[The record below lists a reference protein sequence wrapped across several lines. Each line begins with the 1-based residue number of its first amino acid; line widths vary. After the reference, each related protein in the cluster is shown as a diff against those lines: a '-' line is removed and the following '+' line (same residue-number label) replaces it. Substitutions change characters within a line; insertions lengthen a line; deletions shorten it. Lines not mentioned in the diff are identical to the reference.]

1 MTQTSEMLETQGQ
14 KVAPAWP
21 SSTRAWATVFV
32 LLAAYAVAFIDRQ
45 ILTLLVEPIQR
56 DLEITDTQFSLLSGL
71 AFTLFYTMMGIP
83 LGWLADRGSRR
94 KLILVS
100 VLFWS
105 AMTAACGMAKSFG
118 MLFLARIGVGVG
130 EAGLSPAAFSMIA
143 DSFPTEKRSRALSIY
158 AMGAVAGVGLALII
172 GGAVIGWASTAP
184 PVVLPIL
191 GELRTWQLAFLLVSL
206 PGPVLAIAVWALRE
220 PQRQELAKAD
230 ATVSDGFGRFMRER
244 GRIFLLLAMGYS
256 IIGVPI
262 AAYLTWTPAFMV
274 RAYDWNISTVGA
286 VYGVVLLIFNTS
298 GIFLG
303 GWASDR
309 WIAAG
314 RKDAALAISIGGAL
328 IGLPFAVMAP
338 FMPNG
343 WAAMGCIAALSF
355 GFGLAQGL
363 PAVSIQA
370 IAPNQL
376 RARAMALYFLIGNV
390 VAFTIGPTGVAMISD
405 YWLKDPAKI
414 GVAIGILTLMMLPIG
429 LVALWA
435 ARSEFRQIVGAND
448 PA

>member
-1 MTQTSEMLETQGQ
+1 MTQNSDTLDLQGQ
-14 KVAPAWP
+14 KIKSTWP

-45 ILTLLVEPIQR
+45 ILTLLVEPIKR
-56 DLEITDTQFSLLSGL
+56 DLDISDTQFSLLSGL
-71 AFTLFYTMMGIP
+71 AFTLFYTVMGIP

-143 DSFPTEKRSRALSIY
+143 DSFPPEKRSRALSLY

-230 ATVSDGFGRFMRER
+230 ARVSDGFGRFMRER

-274 RAYDWNISTVGA
+274 RAYGWNISTVGA

-343 WAAMGCIAALSF
+343 WAAMGCIAALSL

-414 GVAIGILTLMMLPIG
+414 GVAIGMLTLMMLPIG

-435 ARSEFRQIVGAND
+435 ARSEFRQIVEAND